1 MNHTASPVPRTR
13 HVTGRY
19 TLMQSSYWASY
30 CVILTFSSVYL
41 LHQGFRN
48 AEIGILI
55 SASGILSAVLQPV
68 VSRAADN
75 LRRMSL
81 RQFAMVLLVVQTV
94 FSGLLRV
101 LTAPAT
107 QTVLYGCLLILLQLV
122 LPLCSALGMDCLNR
136 GIPLNFGVAR
146 GIGSVAY
153 GVFSALC
160 GRLVLWL
167 GENSL
172 PLAMLAI
179 NLVLLLSVA
188 TFRFRT
194 PEAAG
199 EGETSPKA
207 EDTPADTRP
216 FLRKYRGMVWIL
228 LGVVCLFISHNVLN
242 TYAFQIVQ
250 PLGGTSEEMG
260 TMLSIQ
266 AFAEL
271 PVMFGFVL
279 LLKKAS
285 SRSLVRVCGVGFFL
299 HALGAWVA
307 PGMGVLYGVQIFEMP
322 GYALYTLASIY
333 WINDAVAPG
342 DRVQGQAWFAMAMT
356 LGNVLASFAGG
367 LLLDYAGVSLLLAF
381 ATAAGGVGMVLLLV
395 LLGKGRSCRK
405 RMNPWSSVD

>member
-1 MNHTASPVPRTR
+1 MNHTASPVPHTR

-55 SASGILSAVLQPV
+55 SVSGILSAVLQPV

-75 LRRMSL
+75 LKRMSL

-101 LTAPAT
+101 LTAPAA
-107 QTVLYGCLLILLQLV
+107 QTVLYGCLMILLQLV

-207 EDTPADTRP
+207 EDTPADTRLESIP
-216 FLRKYRGMVWIL
+216 GAVPHPLNLPKGCKFAPRCKYCTQKCIDNEPQL
-228 LGVVCLFISHNVLN
+228 KD
-242 TYAFQIVQ
+242 
-250 PLGGTSEEMG
+250 MG
-260 TMLSIQ
+260 NGQLIRC
-266 AFAEL
+266 FYPEKE
-271 PVMFGFVL
+271 VR
-279 LLKKAS
+279 
-285 SRSLVRVCGVGFFL
+285 RS
-299 HALGAWVA
+299 
-307 PGMGVLYGVQIFEMP
+307 
-322 GYALYTLASIY
+322 
-333 WINDAVAPG
+333 DAHKEIAVHHE
-342 DRVQGQAWFAMAMT
+342 
-356 LGNVLASFAGG
+356 S
-367 LLLDYAGVSLLLAF
+367 
-381 ATAAGGVGMVLLLV
+381 
-395 LLGKGRSCRK
+395 
-405 RMNPWSSVD
+405 